1 MDARLTN
8 GNNEGDNTNS
18 NETDCSNGMG
28 IRDDLQNGLNN
39 DDGQENENMNGD
51 KDDEEDINGQN
62 MNGFDDSHSTS
73 DDDLTN
79 KRNSHPAIDL
89 GDQRAESGCK
99 DLRNIRK
106 FSKAAEMMGW
116 EINAGKRKKNIF
128 VLIFIVTS
136 GQSVFLSLSSQ
147 RHNRERTYVKQQVNK
162 TIKFVNLNLSCIN
175 MCCFV
180 LCF

>member
-1 MDARLTN
+1 MDSRLTN
-8 GNNEGDNTNS
+8 GNNEDDNNNS
-18 NETDCSNGMG
+18 KETDCSNGVG
-28 IRDDLQNGLNN
+28 IQNDLQNGLNN
-39 DDGQENENMNGD
+39 DDGQENAHMNGD
-51 KDDEEDINGQN
+51 EDDEKDLNGQN
-62 MNGFDDSHSTS
+62 MNGLDDSNSTS
-73 DDDLTN
+73 DDELAN
-79 KRNSHPAIDL
+79 KRKSTPAIDL

-116 EINAGKRKKNIF
+116 EIKAGKRKENVF

-147 RHNRERTYVKQQVNK
+147 RHNREKTYVKQQVNK
-162 TIKFVNLNLSCIN
+162 TIRFVNLNLSYIN

-180 LCF
+180 LFL